1 MHSFADFVALSFNCY
16 LILTSTFSE
25 RVMSVKQQIENNEY
39 RKLLKHVWNVK
50 FDASECFPEEI
61 KNWIVYNSTY
71 IAWPLLVATSYC
83 AQHSTVNATDFHKEP
98 ILLYGLVVGHSGIV
112 IRLVQFV

>member
-1 MHSFADFVALSFNCY
+1 
-16 LILTSTFSE
+16 
-25 RVMSVKQQIENNEY
+25 MSVKQQIEDNEY

-61 KNWIVYNSTY
+61 KNWIVYNSTLIGVPATY

-98 ILLYGLVVGHSGIV
+98 ILLYGLVVGRSGIV
-112 IRLVQFV
+112 IRLFEIVLFL